1 MDNFGWLLLLANE
14 QWKLQN
20 GRIKAG
26 IYDLPP
32 GILIKFNQSCSWN
45 AFLSALPLELALASA
60 KWSSSSWALI
70 SGMPAKCPG
79 MLALAWSWGLGAW
92 GMESQEWG
100 EWEFRESGVDNN
112 RIRCSS
118 ALNKRHFIIF
128 SLCCLPAPFR
138 SLRSCSSC
146 FQLLSVVRG
155 PSPIVLR
162 SASCVRHPAS
172 VTHFSVRFCSLFL
185 LPPYFSPLPFFFV
198 LSLLSFQLQSG
209 AHFTLIA
216 RWRNRST
223 GHGHGSG
230 SGFLFPLSFFSP
242 LCSSV
247 CVCNWASISLG
258 LLLLPFAIILVSRR
272 TGKCTVLSALTSF
285 A

>member
-185 LPPYFSPLPFFFV
+185 LPPYFSPLPFFSSFPFYRFSYKAART
-198 LSLLSFQLQSG
+198 LRWLLAG
-209 AHFTLIA
+209 AIVPQDTA
-216 RWRNRST
+216 TAPAPASSSRS
-223 GHGHGSG
+223 
-230 SGFLFPLSFFSP
+230 PFSP
-242 LCSSV
+242 LCAPL
-247 CVCNWASISLG
+247 CVCATGHRYHWVYCYFPLQLSL
-258 LLLLPFAIILVSRR
+258 LVGAQANAQCSRP
-272 TGKCTVLSALTSF
+272 
-285 A
+285 